1 MTTKHEVL
9 TQIAHQHLGIETLEP
24 RNRDSLDFRDVGV
37 VGVQRALDAAYRVGQ
52 AELLAAAE
60 ALVSENERTSESIEH
75 YKRLAECWRRL
86 RRAIRHAKKQ
96 NALPKP

>member
-1 MTTKHEVL
+1 MTTKHEL
-9 TQIAHQHLGIETLEP
+9 FTQIAREHLLIETLEQ
-24 RNRDSLDFRDVGV
+24 RNRDSLDFHDVGV
-37 VGVQRALDAAYRVGQ
+37 VGVRQALDAAYRAGE

-60 ALVSENERTSESIEH
+60 AL
-75 YKRLAECWRRL
+75 LAAKDNQMETVDEWRGL

>member
-1 MTTKHEVL
+1 MTTKHDL
-9 TQIAHQHLGIETLEP
+9 FTQIARQHLCIETLAQ
-24 RNRDSLDFRDVGV
+24 RNRDSLDFHDVGV
-37 VGVQRALDAAYRVGQ
+37 IGVQRALDAAYRAGQ

-60 ALVSENERTSESIEH
+60 ALVSENERTSESIEY

>member
-1 MTTKHEVL
+1 MATKNDIFSR
-9 TQIAHQHLGIETLEP
+9 IAREHLLIETLEQ
-24 RNRDSLDFRDVGV
+24 RNRDHLDFHEVGV
-37 VGVQRALDAAYRVGQ
+37 VGVVRALDAAYRAGQ

-60 ALVSENERTSESIEH
+60 AL
-75 YKRLAECWRRL
+75 LAAKDNRMETVDEWRRL